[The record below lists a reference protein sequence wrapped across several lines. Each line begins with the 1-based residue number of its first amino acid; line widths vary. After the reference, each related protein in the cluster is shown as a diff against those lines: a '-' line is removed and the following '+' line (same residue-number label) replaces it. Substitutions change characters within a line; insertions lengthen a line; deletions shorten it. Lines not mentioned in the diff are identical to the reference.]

1 MRMTRISG
9 KARPLTMNAPS
20 THISSRHEPP
30 VAEAPVRQDSTM
42 EQLIQRS
49 YWMADRGPR
58 PLTRGWGHFFAAI
71 LSVIAS
77 TVLITFA
84 WMTLPWWQ
92 GLAVTVYGVGAVSY
106 THLTLPTKA

>member
-1 MRMTRISG
+1 MTPPTTVPNDQE
-9 KARPLTMNAPS
+9 AR
-20 THISSRHEPP
+20 
-30 VAEAPVRQDSTM
+30 
-42 EQLIQRS
+42 IQRI

-58 PLTRGWGHFFAAI
+58 PLTRGWGHFCAAI

-92 GLAVTVYGVGAVSY
+92 GLAVTVYGVGVVLSLI
-106 THLTLPTKA
+106 HI

>member
-1 MRMTRISG
+1 
-9 KARPLTMNAPS
+9 
-20 THISSRHEPP
+20 
-30 VAEAPVRQDSTM
+30 M

-92 GLAVTVYGVGAVSY
+92 GLAVTVYGVGVVGLFAV
-106 THLTLPTKA
+106 